1 MRITAALDEKTVAAL
16 LDELLPVTIDLQ
28 ESEPG
33 TRWIRVEKP
42 DHFEFVAG
50 EGIRIHAGATIE
62 WKALGLAIPATLKSV
77 EVMLRPAI
85 VVDEQRGG
93 TLVFRPEVEA
103 ADFKLVPA
111 FIDAQIA
118 RVINSQL
125 AKESNQLA
133 WHFAETLALRAP
145 LPPII
150 SPATQF
156 ELSAEDA
163 VVQTTDDQLTLAL
176 TLSMRFARASEAT
189 SSPGD

>member
-1 MRITAALDEKTVAAL
+1 MRITAALDEATVAVL
-16 LDELLPVTIDLQ
+16 LDELLPVTIDLH
-28 ESEPG
+28 EAEPG

-50 EGIRIHAGATIE
+50 EGIRIHAAAAIE
-62 WKALGLAIPATLKSV
+62 WKTLGLAIPATLKSV

-93 TLVFRPEVEA
+93 TLVFRPEVEG

-118 RVINSQL
+118 RVINSEL
-125 AKESNQLA
+125 SKEGNRLA
-133 WHFAETLALRAP
+133 WHFGETLALRTP
-145 LPPII
+145 LPSSI

-156 ELSAEDA
+156 ALSAEDA
-163 VVQTTDDQLTLAL
+163 VVETTADQLTLAL
-176 TLSMRFARASEAT
+176 TLSMRFGRSAAEK
-189 SSPGD
+189 